1 MSYDKIQE
9 IIRLYD
15 TRELKVS
22 KAYED
27 GGIDPLWAR
36 LDRAAMNQ
44 VESGPAAISRYG
56 IWANTVRDNIRE
68 AIALLESRNQED
80 AITLLIRAA
89 NSLSAFSEIQH
100 FLDVED
106 K

>member
-9 IIRLYD
+9 IIRQFD
-15 TRELKVS
+15 TRELKLS
-22 KAYED
+22 EAYGD
-27 GGIDPLWAR
+27 GGIDPLWPR

-44 VESGPAAISRYG
+44 VGSGGAAVSRYG

-68 AIALLESRNQED
+68 AISLLDSQKQED
-80 AITLLIRAA
+80 AMPLLIRAA

-100 FLDVED
+100 LLDVEE